1 MKPGTIQLGNASLH
15 IGYPQIIPGNLRGFA
30 REITELFVPE
40 EHRGKGEASELLKE
54 VCEQADQHDILLLL
68 IADTKRLALFYGG
81 FGFEAIQSEP
91 VILMVRK
98 PKTAREDSIRIH

>member
-54 VCEQADQHDILLLL
+54 VCNEADDKQLLLVL
-68 IADTKRLALFYGG
+68 IADTDRLALFYGR
-81 FGFEAIQSEP
+81 FGFEVIQVEP
-91 VILMVRK
+91 VILMNRL
-98 PKTAREDSIRIH
+98 PQERNISFN